1 MFGRSHR
8 VNLMHPLQPV
18 ATVLSPTVA
27 MPTSAMPSVT
37 MPAVTMPAVTIP
49 TPTGVTQTATKLA
62 VSKSPMKRK
71 GSVRHTNDAQSLQS
85 THMKDAMLLNIEA
98 FTSIVAVERPQ
109 LGALYTVNLLYL
121 ETLHHVCQHSLP
133 ICPREAVND
142 QYSY

>member
-37 MPAVTMPAVTIP
+37 MPAVTMPAVNIP

-71 GSVRHTNDAQSLQS
+71 GSVQHTKPPMMLSL
-85 THMKDAMLLNIEA
+85 
-98 FTSIVAVERPQ
+98 
-109 LGALYTVNLLYL
+109 
-121 ETLHHVCQHSLP
+121 
-133 ICPREAVND
+133 
-142 QYSY
+142 YSPPT